1 MSLFQEVPRIR
12 VIGHSDAI
20 RRVEREA
27 LQAARG
33 DASVLITGEPGVGK
47 AVIARF
53 VHEYSGRSPHGFAM
67 INCDGLPDLLFES
80 ELFGHVQGSFTG
92 AYRDKP
98 GLLAS
103 VPGGT
108 LFLEEVGAL
117 GASMHESGCCGS
129 SETGTYLPVG
139 WDRVK
144 TQTRSPIQA
153 RPNVRLIASTTAD
166 LPARVAARTFLRGL
180 A

>member
-27 LQAARG
+27 LLAARG

-67 INCDGLPDLLFES
+67 VNCEGLPDLLFES
-80 ELFGHVQGSFTG
+80 ELFGHVQGSFSG

-117 GASMHESGCCGS
+117 SASMQARLLRFL
-129 SETGTYLPVG
+129 ETGTYLPVG

-144 TQTRSPIQA
+144 TQAPFLAMKRSTRCPFSRTRRWSP
-153 RPNVRLIASTTAD
+153 
-166 LPARVAARTFLRGL
+166 
-180 A
+180 